1 MRIIEPSVEILE
13 QGSGLEGIYKQ
24 IELAGRACYAS
35 QHRIE
40 EGSAKKFVDNIIRSG
55 HGAMLEHGTVYLT
68 FKYTDN
74 YDVSKVMVLVNN
86 KYSKC
91 THSGFQESFTRYIT
105 TNMRVLIENGLWEWA
120 LNYITEPTEFHERR
134 ITARFQCQIAISRE
148 FNRHRVDSIAEQSTR
163 YCNYS
168 KDKFDNEI
176 TVSTPSW
183 VDKDDA
189 EKRMTEKSLTYYAMN
204 MLSGNFDKVAPDKK
218 FDAIDY
224 WLFANLSAE
233 WAYMKLIECGWKP
246 QQARTILPLDTNTD
260 LVHTAFVS
268 DWEHFFELRCD
279 KNHAHPDAYYL
290 ASELK
295 KQFIDRVYVK

>member
-1 MRIIEPSVEILE
+1 MKIIEPSVEILE

-24 IELAGRACYAS
+24 IEIAGRACYAS
-35 QHRIE
+35 SHKIE
-40 EGSAKKFVDNIIRSG
+40 EGSAKPFVERMIKYG

-68 FKYTDN
+68 FKYADN

-105 TNMRVLIENGLWEWA
+105 TNVRVLVENDLLDWA
-120 LNYITEPTEFHERR
+120 LDYITEPTEFHERR

-148 FNRHRVDSIAEQSTR
+148 FDRHRVNSMAEQSTR

-168 KDKFDNEI
+168 KDKFGNEVTI
-176 TVSTPSW
+176 NRPSW
-183 VDKDDA
+183 IPKYPNSMFSVYGFEEFEEYCHQVVEDWGDKQ
-189 EKRMTEKSLTYYAMN
+189 KHWL
-204 MLSGNFDKVAPDKK
+204 P
-218 FDAIDY
+218 IDF
-224 WLFANLSAE
+224 WLFANRACE
-233 WAYMKLIECGWKP
+233 WAYINLTARGWTA

-268 DWEHFFELRCD
+268 DWKHFFELRCD
-279 KNHAHPDAYYL
+279 EAHAHPDAYLL
-290 ASELK
+290 ATKLK
-295 KQFIDRVYVK
+295 DKMQNLHLI